1 VGQVASGARHCAAP
15 PGRRVVVA
23 ILAEIA
29 HAAAHT
35 MRPGR
40 VSRISLTTGLR
51 SGPTTGPTTGLALI
65 AVEKRGG

>member
-1 VGQVASGARHCAAP
+1 
-15 PGRRVVVA
+15 
-23 ILAEIA
+23 
-29 HAAAHT
+29 

>member
-1 VGQVASGARHCAAP
+1 
-15 PGRRVVVA
+15 
-23 ILAEIA
+23 
-29 HAAAHT
+29 

-40 VSRISLTTGLR
+40 VSRISLTTGLTTGLRSGLR

>member
-1 VGQVASGARHCAAP
+1 
-15 PGRRVVVA
+15 
-23 ILAEIA
+23 
-29 HAAAHT
+29 

-51 SGPTTGPTTGLALI
+51 SGPTTGLALI

>member
-1 VGQVASGARHCAAP
+1 
-15 PGRRVVVA
+15 
-23 ILAEIA
+23 
-29 HAAAHT
+29 

-40 VSRISLTTGLR
+40 VSRISLTTGLRSGLR